1 MSAEGG
7 LPPSPALCLC
17 VSPPLCNLP
26 IAFGLRFLSVAV
38 QTEAVEEEEEEKEVK
53 KKTPP
58 TRQVFTVS
66 SQAP

>member
-7 LPPSPALCLC
+7 LSPSPALSLCL
-17 VSPPLCNLP
+17 SSLMQF
-26 IAFGLRFLSVAV
+26 ADRFGLRFLSVAV
-38 QTEAVEEEEEEKEVK
+38 QTEADEEEKEV